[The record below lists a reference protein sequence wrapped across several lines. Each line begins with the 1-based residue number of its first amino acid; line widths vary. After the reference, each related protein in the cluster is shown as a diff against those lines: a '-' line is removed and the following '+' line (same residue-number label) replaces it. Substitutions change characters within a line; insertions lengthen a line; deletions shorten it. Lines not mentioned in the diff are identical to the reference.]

1 MVLDENSLAGKIQYL
16 TYFITRAF
24 FIAVFC
30 LLFLLCMFLM
40 VYYGDLILNVKSGN
54 YKSPLFNGY
63 IIASKSMVPTIKVND
78 AIVVKRENNDA
89 YNVGDII
96 SFFSSEYDENG
107 MIITHRVVG
116 KNHLSGDSS
125 NYVTKGD
132 NNPLPDRMSVNTGN
146 IYGKVMFVIP
156 NLGKAQTFLA
166 KPINFVLA
174 LLIPALLIIVVDV
187 LKIFNS
193 LKKSKLNC

>member
-16 TYFITRAF
+16 TLFVTRAF

-30 LLFLLCMFLM
+30 LLFLLCLFLLI
-40 VYYGDLILNVKSGN
+40 YYGDLVLNVKSGN

-78 AIVVKRENNDA
+78 AIVVKRDNNDA
-89 YNVGDII
+89 YKVGDII

-107 MIITHRVVG
+107 MIITHRIVG

-125 NYVTKGD
+125 NYITKGD
-132 NNPLPDRMSVNTGN
+132 NNRLPDRMSVNTSN
-146 IYGKVMFVIP
+146 VYGKVLLVIP
-156 NLGKAQTFLA
+156 NLGKAQAFLA
-166 KPINFVLA
+166 KPSHF
-174 LLIPALLIIVVDV
+174 LLTILVPALLIIVMDV
-187 LKIFNS
+187 FKIINS